1 VLTTTRTVT
10 CPHCWEA
17 IEIVLDLSAPE
28 QQYVEDCFV
37 CCRPILIRY
46 STSAGVLEDLSAEA
60 EST

>member
-1 VLTTTRTVT
+1 MLTTTETIT
-10 CPHCWEA
+10 CPYCGED

-37 CCRPILIRY
+37 CCQPIVISY
-46 STSAGVLEDLSAEA
+46 SAPEGELDELSAEP